1 MHNSFKGAVAALALG
16 AAALSAAPALAAPH
30 GGGGGGHASAAR
42 AGHPSAARG
51 PVSGAYR
58 AGYYHGGYYP
68 GFYHGPYF
76 GGYWGPYWGFYGDPF
91 FWGGL
96 GFVAGYELAGPTYG
110 YYDTTDVY
118 GAPPPPAAYPTTPGG
133 PRVAGPSGAAPVGYN
148 CDGWR
153 WDPAAGKYVAAK
165 VACN

>member
-1 MHNSFKGAVAALALG
+1 MRDSIKGAVAALALG
-16 AAALSAAPALAAPH
+16 AAAVSAAPAMAAH
-30 GGGGGGHASAAR
+30 GGGGGGGHASATRGASGGFR
-42 AGHPSAARG
+42 GAAGYRG
-51 PVSGAYR
+51 GYAHG
-58 AGYYHGGYYP
+58 GYYHGGYYR
-68 GFYHGPYF
+68 

-96 GFVAGYELAGPTYG
+96 GFVAGYELAGPGYG

-118 GAPPPPAAYPTTPGG
+118 GWPAPPPAAYPTAPGG
-133 PRVAGPSGAAPVGYN
+133 PPVAGPGASGPAPAGYN

-153 WDPAAGKYVAAK
+153 WDPTAGKYVAAK